1 MSDESNKYLVDMLNS
16 ILSIESYI
24 GEQKDFNI
32 YAENKMLRRA
42 VERELEIIGEAVS
55 KLKKIDAEIQL
66 TNARKIIDLRN
77 KVI

>member
-42 VERELEIIGEAVS
+42 VER
-55 KLKKIDAEIQL
+55 
-66 TNARKIIDLRN
+66 
-77 KVI
+77 